1 MKQKSPAFPLLLDCE
16 VRHTA
21 EKLQAKFSLIDD
33 FSKKLDVITKAGDA
47 CVRKFDTIATSADK
61 AMNKVATGLNKASD
75 KMSQTVSSA
84 ADMSAATDNVT
95 DSIGQTA
102 EASDVLAKKLDELI
116 ELQKQNSE
124 SSAVLQSDYDGLKE
138 KLEQAEKTIDEL
150 SEKIKKLTEESEKA
164 PKGFEALG
172 NVIQTL
178 GLAKVAQEISAALLD
193 CSQSAAE
200 FETSVAKVSTLVD
213 TNKVSMRGM
222 RDELLQLSGDTG
234 KSVSDLS
241 DATYQAISASVEVGN
256 AIATVDKAN
265 KLAVGG
271 FTSSATAVD
280 VLTTALN
287 AYNLSAD
294 QTEYISDILVTTQNL
309 GKTTVD
315 ELASSVGKTI
325 PLAAAYNVEMDNLST
340 AYAQLTKNGIAT
352 AEAGTYIKSM
362 LNELGDSSSNV
373 AKVLKDETGSTFA
386 ELSSEGKSIGDV
398 LDVLMDSV
406 NGNLTKFNE
415 LWGSVE
421 AGTGA
426 LSLAKAGSDAY
437 NDTLVAMKDSAGAT
451 ELAYR
456 KMMDTTEAASQKFSN
471 SAQNV
476 AAAIGDDI
484 NPSLE
489 WLYNAGS
496 NVLNVFSSWIEQ
508 CPVLSGVIAG
518 LAVAIGVAGLTG
530 AIAGLVKFIPKIVE
544 MLSLDPKIMATVAV
558 IAAIAAGVTALTVA
572 LTNNNKEYESWDV
585 TTKNNYDR
593 LTELN
598 KKYEETCSTMG
609 ETSAEANALK
619 NEISELTTEF
629 ELNKMTTTELY
640 ARFDRYIEQAKE
652 ITSSYEDNNFE
663 IENQYE
669 TAGNLV
675 KKLDELANSSEK
687 TATSQEQMKRIV
699 SSLNDMY
706 PELGLNVEN
715 VTDNIDALSAKIMET
730 AEETYKK
737 RKVENAQNT
746 IVDLMGQEETLRKQ
760 IEIAEANM
768 LEAGKRFSNQN
779 VVEGAVTT
787 LFNSGASKDYYDA
800 KARWEE
806 LHDELT
812 IVIRDQ
818 EDARQTLEDHAK
830 EAEEAA
836 NATLSYGEACERA
849 VDGSKDAIQELCD
862 KYDEAYDAA
871 RKSIDSQIGLF
882 DTMATES
889 KIKVE
894 DMFDTFTS
902 QYEYLTTYSENLK
915 KAASLGLDD
924 DLIAKLS
931 DGSAESAGYLN
942 EIVTQAE
949 NLDSDG
955 AKKFVSEFNDAFKKT
970 EQAKDTFSHT
980 VAGMQTD
987 FDKEVDKV
995 KESLENAVN
1004 DMNMSDES
1012 RKAALE
1018 TMDAYIEAIK
1028 SKQAEAVSAS
1038 EAVAYATANILNGK
1052 SQYATGYVPGMP
1064 SDVYEKIQHNANGT
1078 DNAANAFIAGE
1089 EGPELVVGAGGSKVF
1104 TADETQSI
1112 FRNAAA
1118 ALGAAQSSALPYA
1131 SQERKIV
1138 IDFGGKGSIKVD
1150 GNANV
1155 DDIVAV
1161 MYEYAKPIL
1170 VSLLEE
1176 EMVEEGEESHGKGKR
1191 RQAHRK

>member
-1 MKQKSPAFPLLLDCE
+1 M
-16 VRHTA
+16 RHTA

-124 SSAVLQSDYDGLKE
+124 SSAVLQSDYDSLKE

-150 SEKIKKLTEESEKA
+150 SEKIEKLTEESEKA

-172 NVIQTL
+172 NVIQAL

-213 TNKVSMRGM
+213 TNKVSMRSM

-234 KSVSDLS
+234 KSVNDLS

-373 AKVLKDETGSTFA
+373 AKVLKDETGNTFA

-476 AAAIGDDI
+476 AIAIGDDL
-484 NPSLE
+484 NPCLE
-489 WLYNAGS
+489 AMYNAGS
-496 NVLNVFSSWIEQ
+496 NVLNIFASWIDQ
-508 CPVLSGVIAG
+508 CPALSGAIAG
-518 LAVAIGVAGLTG
+518 LAVAIGAMGLAG
-530 AIAGLVKFIPKIVE
+530 AIAGIVKLVPKIAE
-544 MLSLDPKIMATVAV
+544 MLSLSPKIMIIVAAIAGAVAV
-558 IAAIAAGVTALTVA
+558 ITALTVA
-572 LTNNNKEYESWDV
+572 LSNTNKEYESW
-585 TTKNNYDR
+585 TASTKVNYD
-593 LTELN
+593 ELQKAN
-598 KKYEETCSTMG
+598 AEYKNACEEFG
-609 ETSAEANALK
+609 ATSAEASTLK
-619 NEISELTTEF
+619 NKVDSLTESF
-629 ELNKMTTTELY
+629 ENNKMTIEELY
-640 ARFDRYIEQAKE
+640 DRFDKHIELSQQ
-652 ITSSYEDNNFE
+652 ITSSYQDNNFE

-675 KKLDELANSSEK
+675 NKLEELATSSEK
-687 TATSQEQMKRIV
+687 TAASQEQMKQIV
-699 SSLNDMY
+699 STLNGMY

-715 VTDNIDALSAKIMET
+715 VTDNIDALGDKIMET
-730 AEETYKK
+730 AEQTYKK
-737 RKVENAQNT
+737 QKFENAQNK
-746 IVDLMGQEETLRKQ
+746 IVELMGQEETLRRD
-760 IEIAEANM
+760 IEIAEKNM
-768 LEAGKRFSNQN
+768 LDAGKKYSQQN
-779 VVEGAVTT
+779 AVEGAVTT
-787 LFNSGASKDYYDA
+787 LLNSGATKEYNDA
-800 KARWEE
+800 KAKWEA
-806 LHDELT
+806 LHDKLT

-894 DMFDTFTS
+894 DMFDAFTS

-980 VAGMQTD
+980 VAGMQT
-987 FDKEVDKV
+987 EVDKV

-1038 EAVAYATANILNGK
+1038 EAVAYATANVLSSK

-1089 EGPELVVGAGGSKVF
+1089 KGPELVVGAGGSKVF

-1150 GNANV
+1150 GSANV

-1176 EMVEEGEESHGKGKR
+1176 EMVEEGEESHEF
-1191 RQAHRK
+1191 

>member
-1 MKQKSPAFPLLLDCE
+1 M
-16 VRHTA
+16 RHTA

-124 SSAVLQSDYDGLKE
+124 SSAVLQSDYDSLKE

-150 SEKIKKLTEESEKA
+150 SEKIEKLTEESEKA

-172 NVIQTL
+172 NVIQAL

-213 TNKVSMRGM
+213 TNKVSMRSM

-234 KSVSDLS
+234 KSVNDLS

-373 AKVLKDETGSTFA
+373 AKVLKDETGNTFA

-398 LDVLMDSV
+398 LDVLVDSV

-437 NDTLVAMKDSAGAT
+437 NDTLMAMKDSAGAT
-451 ELAYR
+451 ELAYS

-476 AAAIGDDI
+476 AIAIGDDL
-484 NPSLE
+484 NPCLE
-489 WLYNAGS
+489 AMYNAGS
-496 NVLNVFSSWIEQ
+496 NVLNIFASWIDQ
-508 CPVLSGVIAG
+508 CPALSGAIAG
-518 LAVAIGVAGLTG
+518 LAVALGAMGLAG
-530 AIAGLVKFIPKIVE
+530 AIAGIVKLVPKIAE
-544 MLSLDPKIMATVAV
+544 MLSLSPKIMIIVAAIAGAVAV
-558 IAAIAAGVTALTVA
+558 ITALTVA
-572 LTNNNKEYESWDV
+572 LSNTNKEYESW
-585 TTKNNYDR
+585 TASTKVNYD
-593 LTELN
+593 ELQKAN
-598 KKYEETCSTMG
+598 AEYKNACEEFG
-609 ETSAEANALK
+609 ATSAEASALK
-619 NEISELTTEF
+619 NKVDSLTESF
-629 ELNKMTTTELY
+629 ENNKMTIEELY
-640 ARFDRYIEQAKE
+640 DRFDKHIELSQQ
-652 ITSSYEDNNFE
+652 ITSSYQDNNFE

-675 KKLDELANSSEK
+675 NKLEELATSSEK
-687 TATSQEQMKRIV
+687 TAASQEQMKQIV
-699 SSLNDMY
+699 STLNGMY
-706 PELGLNVEN
+706 PELGLNVES
-715 VTDNIDALSAKIMET
+715 VIDNIDALGDKIMKT
-730 AEETYKK
+730 AEKTYKK
-737 RKVENAQNT
+737 RKVENAQNS
-746 IVDLMGQEETLRKQ
+746 IADLMGQEETLRRD

-768 LEAGKRFSNQN
+768 LAAGKKYSQQN
-779 VVEGAVTT
+779 IFEGTATT
-787 LFNSGASKDYYDA
+787 LLNSGATKEYNDA
-800 KARWEE
+800 KAKWEA
-806 LHDELT
+806 LHDQLT
-812 IVIRDQ
+812 ANIQAQ
-818 EDARQTLEDHAK
+818 EDAKQTIEDYAK

-894 DMFDTFTS
+894 DMFDAFTS

-1038 EAVAYATANILNGK
+1038 EAVAYATANVLNGK
-1052 SQYATGYVPGMP
+1052 AQYPTGYVPGMP

-1176 EMVEEGEESHGKGKR
+1176 EMVEEGEESHEF
-1191 RQAHRK
+1191 

>member
-1 MKQKSPAFPLLLDCE
+1 M
-16 VRHTA
+16 RHTA

-124 SSAVLQSDYDGLKE
+124 SSAVLQSDYDSLKE

-172 NVIQTL
+172 NVIQAL

-213 TNKVSMRGM
+213 TNKVSMRSM
-222 RDELLQLSGDTG
+222 RDELLQLSGESG
-234 KSVSDLS
+234 KSVNDLS

-373 AKVLKDETGSTFA
+373 AKALKDETGSTFA

-398 LDVLMDSV
+398 LDVLVDSV

-437 NDTLVAMKDSAGAT
+437 NDTLMAMKDSAGAT
-451 ELAYR
+451 ELAYS

-476 AAAIGDDI
+476 AIAIGDDL
-484 NPSLE
+484 NPCLE
-489 WLYNAGS
+489 AMYNAGS
-496 NVLNVFSSWIEQ
+496 NVLNIFASWIDQ
-508 CPVLSGVIAG
+508 CPALSGAIAG
-518 LAVAIGVAGLTG
+518 LAVAIGAMGLAG
-530 AIAGLVKFIPKIVE
+530 AIAGIVKLVPKIAE
-544 MLSLDPKIMATVAV
+544 MLSLSPKIMIIVAAIAGAVAV
-558 IAAIAAGVTALTVA
+558 ITALTVA
-572 LTNNNKEYESWDV
+572 LSNTNKEYESW
-585 TTKNNYDR
+585 TASTKVNYD
-593 LTELN
+593 ELQKAN
-598 KKYEETCSTMG
+598 AEYKNACEKFG
-609 ETSAEANALK
+609 ATSAEASTLK
-619 NEISELTTEF
+619 NKVDSLTESF
-629 ELNKMTTTELY
+629 ENNKMTIEELY
-640 ARFDRYIEQAKE
+640 DRFDKHIELSQQ
-652 ITSSYEDNNFE
+652 ITSSYQDNNFE

-675 KKLDELANSSEK
+675 NKL
-687 TATSQEQMKRIV
+687 
-699 SSLNDMY
+699 
-706 PELGLNVEN
+706 
-715 VTDNIDALSAKIMET
+715 
-730 AEETYKK
+730 
-737 RKVENAQNT
+737 
-746 IVDLMGQEETLRKQ
+746 
-760 IEIAEANM
+760 
-768 LEAGKRFSNQN
+768 
-779 VVEGAVTT
+779 
-787 LFNSGASKDYYDA
+787 
-800 KARWEE
+800 
-806 LHDELT
+806 
-812 IVIRDQ
+812 
-818 EDARQTLEDHAK
+818 
-830 EAEEAA
+830 
-836 NATLSYGEACERA
+836 
-849 VDGSKDAIQELCD
+849 
-862 KYDEAYDAA
+862 
-871 RKSIDSQIGLF
+871 
-882 DTMATES
+882 
-889 KIKVE
+889 
-894 DMFDTFTS
+894 
-902 QYEYLTTYSENLK
+902 
-915 KAASLGLDD
+915 
-924 DLIAKLS
+924 
-931 DGSAESAGYLN
+931 
-942 EIVTQAE
+942 
-949 NLDSDG
+949 
-955 AKKFVSEFNDAFKKT
+955 
-970 EQAKDTFSHT
+970 
-980 VAGMQTD
+980 
-987 FDKEVDKV
+987 
-995 KESLENAVN
+995 
-1004 DMNMSDES
+1004 
-1012 RKAALE
+1012 
-1018 TMDAYIEAIK
+1018 
-1028 SKQAEAVSAS
+1028 
-1038 EAVAYATANILNGK
+1038 
-1052 SQYATGYVPGMP
+1052 
-1064 SDVYEKIQHNANGT
+1064 
-1078 DNAANAFIAGE
+1078 
-1089 EGPELVVGAGGSKVF
+1089 
-1104 TADETQSI
+1104 
-1112 FRNAAA
+1112 RN
-1118 ALGAAQSSALPYA
+1118 
-1131 SQERKIV
+1131 
-1138 IDFGGKGSIKVD
+1138 
-1150 GNANV
+1150 
-1155 DDIVAV
+1155 
-1161 MYEYAKPIL
+1161 
-1170 VSLLEE
+1170 
-1176 EMVEEGEESHGKGKR
+1176 
-1191 RQAHRK
+1191 

>member
-124 SSAVLQSDYDGLKE
+124 SSAVLQSDYDSLKE

-172 NVIQTL
+172 NVIQAL
-178 GLAKVAQEISAALLD
+178 GLAKVAQEISAALFA

-213 TNKVSMRGM
+213 TNKVSMRSM

-234 KSVSDLS
+234 KSVNDLS

-373 AKVLKDETGSTFA
+373 AKVLKDETGRTFA

-398 LDVLMDSV
+398 LDVLVDSV

-437 NDTLVAMKDSAGAT
+437 NDTLMAMKDSAGAT
-451 ELAYR
+451 ELAYS

-476 AAAIGDDI
+476 AIAIGDDL
-484 NPSLE
+484 NPCLE
-489 WLYNAGS
+489 AMYNAGS
-496 NVLNVFSSWIEQ
+496 NVLNIFASWIDQ
-508 CPVLSGVIAG
+508 CPALSGAIAG
-518 LAVAIGVAGLTG
+518 LAVAIGAMGLAG
-530 AIAGLVKFIPKIVE
+530 AIAGIVKLVPKIAE
-544 MLSLDPKIMATVAV
+544 MLSLSPKIMIIVAAIAGAVAV
-558 IAAIAAGVTALTVA
+558 ITALTVA
-572 LTNNNKEYESWDV
+572 LSNTNKEYESW
-585 TTKNNYDR
+585 TASTKVNYD
-593 LTELN
+593 ELQKAN
-598 KKYEETCSTMG
+598 AEYKNACEEFG
-609 ETSAEANALK
+609 ATSAEASTLK
-619 NEISELTTEF
+619 NKVDSLTESF
-629 ELNKMTTTELY
+629 ENNKMTIEELY
-640 ARFDRYIEQAKE
+640 DRFDKHIELSQQ
-652 ITSSYEDNNFE
+652 ITSSYQDNNFE

-675 KKLDELANSSEK
+675 NKLEELATSSE
-687 TATSQEQMKRIV
+687 
-699 SSLNDMY
+699 
-706 PELGLNVEN
+706 
-715 VTDNIDALSAKIMET
+715 
-730 AEETYKK
+730 
-737 RKVENAQNT
+737 
-746 IVDLMGQEETLRKQ
+746 
-760 IEIAEANM
+760 
-768 LEAGKRFSNQN
+768 
-779 VVEGAVTT
+779 
-787 LFNSGASKDYYDA
+787 
-800 KARWEE
+800 
-806 LHDELT
+806 
-812 IVIRDQ
+812 
-818 EDARQTLEDHAK
+818 
-830 EAEEAA
+830 
-836 NATLSYGEACERA
+836 
-849 VDGSKDAIQELCD
+849 
-862 KYDEAYDAA
+862 
-871 RKSIDSQIGLF
+871 
-882 DTMATES
+882 
-889 KIKVE
+889 
-894 DMFDTFTS
+894 
-902 QYEYLTTYSENLK
+902 
-915 KAASLGLDD
+915 
-924 DLIAKLS
+924 
-931 DGSAESAGYLN
+931 
-942 EIVTQAE
+942 
-949 NLDSDG
+949 
-955 AKKFVSEFNDAFKKT
+955 
-970 EQAKDTFSHT
+970 
-980 VAGMQTD
+980 
-987 FDKEVDKV
+987 
-995 KESLENAVN
+995 
-1004 DMNMSDES
+1004 
-1012 RKAALE
+1012 
-1018 TMDAYIEAIK
+1018 
-1028 SKQAEAVSAS
+1028 
-1038 EAVAYATANILNGK
+1038 
-1052 SQYATGYVPGMP
+1052 
-1064 SDVYEKIQHNANGT
+1064 
-1078 DNAANAFIAGE
+1078 
-1089 EGPELVVGAGGSKVF
+1089 
-1104 TADETQSI
+1104 
-1112 FRNAAA
+1112 
-1118 ALGAAQSSALPYA
+1118 
-1131 SQERKIV
+1131 
-1138 IDFGGKGSIKVD
+1138 
-1150 GNANV
+1150 
-1155 DDIVAV
+1155 
-1161 MYEYAKPIL
+1161 
-1170 VSLLEE
+1170 
-1176 EMVEEGEESHGKGKR
+1176 KR
-1191 RQAHRK
+1191 RQARNK

>member
-1 MKQKSPAFPLLLDCE
+1 M
-16 VRHTA
+16 RHTA

-124 SSAVLQSDYDGLKE
+124 SSVVLQSDYDSLKE

-213 TNKVSMRGM
+213 TSKVSMRGM

-234 KSVSDLS
+234 KSVNDLS
-241 DATYQAISASVEVGN
+241 DATYQAISASVEVES
-256 AIATVDKAN
+256 AVATVDKAN

-271 FTSSATAVD
+271 FTSNATAVD

-572 LTNNNKEYESWDV
+572 LTNNNKEYESWDA

-800 KARWEE
+800 KAKWEA
-806 LHDELT
+806 LHDKLT

-836 NATLSYGEACERA
+836 NATLNYGEACERA

-894 DMFDTFTS
+894 DMFDAFTS

-1052 SQYATGYVPGMP
+1052 AQYPTGYFPGMP

-1104 TADETQSI
+1104 TAAETQSI

-1176 EMVEEGEESHGKGKR
+1176 EMVEEGEESHEF
-1191 RQAHRK
+1191 

>member
-1 MKQKSPAFPLLLDCE
+1 M
-16 VRHTA
+16 RHTA

-84 ADMSAATDNVT
+84 ADMSAATDSVT

-124 SSAVLQSDYDGLKE
+124 SSAVLQSDYDSLKE

-213 TNKVSMRGM
+213 TNKVSMRSM
-222 RDELLQLSGDTG
+222 RDELLQLSGESG
-234 KSVSDLS
+234 KSVNDLS

-256 AIATVDKAN
+256 AIVTVDKAN

-373 AKVLKDETGSTFA
+373 AKALKDETGSTFA

-398 LDVLMDSV
+398 LDVLVDSV

-437 NDTLVAMKDSAGAT
+437 NDTLMAMKDSAGAT

-518 LAVAIGVAGLTG
+518 LAVAIGVAGLAG

-572 LTNNNKEYESWDV
+572 LTNNNKEYESWDA

-619 NEISELTTEF
+619 NEISELNTEF

-836 NATLSYGEACERA
+836 NAALSYGEACERA
-849 VDGSKDAIQELCD
+849 VGGSKDAIQELCD

-894 DMFDTFTS
+894 DMFDAFTS

-1176 EMVEEGEESHGKGKR
+1176 EMVEEGEESHEF
-1191 RQAHRK
+1191 

>member
-1 MKQKSPAFPLLLDCE
+1 M
-16 VRHTA
+16 RHTA

-84 ADMSAATDNVT
+84 ADMSAATDSVT

-124 SSAVLQSDYDGLKE
+124 SSAVLQSDYDSLKE

-213 TNKVSMRGM
+213 TNKVSMRSM
-222 RDELLQLSGDTG
+222 RDELLQLSGESG
-234 KSVSDLS
+234 KSVNDLS

-256 AIATVDKAN
+256 AIVTVDKAN

-373 AKVLKDETGSTFA
+373 AKALKDETGSTFA

-398 LDVLMDSV
+398 LDVLVDSV

-437 NDTLVAMKDSAGAT
+437 NDTLMAMKDSAGAT

-518 LAVAIGVAGLTG
+518 LAVAIGVAGLAG

-572 LTNNNKEYESWDV
+572 LTNNNKEYESWDA

-619 NEISELTTEF
+619 NEISELNTEF

-768 LEAGKRFSNQN
+768 LETGKRFSNQN

-836 NATLSYGEACERA
+836 NAALSYGEACERA
-849 VDGSKDAIQELCD
+849 VGGSKDAIQELCD

-894 DMFDTFTS
+894 DMFDAFTS

-1176 EMVEEGEESHGKGKR
+1176 EMVEEGEESHEF
-1191 RQAHRK
+1191 

>member
-1 MKQKSPAFPLLLDCE
+1 M
-16 VRHTA
+16 RHTA

-124 SSAVLQSDYDGLKE
+124 SSVVLQSDYDSLKE

-213 TNKVSMRGM
+213 TSKVSMRGM

-234 KSVSDLS
+234 KSVNDLS
-241 DATYQAISASVEVGN
+241 DATYQAISASVEVES
-256 AIATVDKAN
+256 AVATVDKAN

-271 FTSSATAVD
+271 FTSNATAVD

-386 ELSSEGKSIGDV
+386 ELSSEGKSIGNV

-572 LTNNNKEYESWDV
+572 LTNNNKEYESWDA

-800 KARWEE
+800 KAKWEA
-806 LHDELT
+806 LHDKLT

-836 NATLSYGEACERA
+836 NATLNYGEACERA

-894 DMFDTFTS
+894 DMFDAFTS

-1052 SQYATGYVPGMP
+1052 AQYPTGYFPGMP

-1176 EMVEEGEESHGKGKR
+1176 EMVEEGEESHEF
-1191 RQAHRK
+1191 

>member
-1 MKQKSPAFPLLLDCE
+1 M
-16 VRHTA
+16 RHTA

-124 SSAVLQSDYDGLKE
+124 SSVVLQSDYDSLKE

-213 TNKVSMRGM
+213 TSKVSMRGM

-234 KSVSDLS
+234 KSVNDLS
-241 DATYQAISASVEVGN
+241 DATYQAISASVEVES
-256 AIATVDKAN
+256 AVATVDKAN

-386 ELSSEGKSIGDV
+386 ELSSEGKSICDV

-437 NDTLVAMKDSAGAT
+437 NDTLMAMKDSAGAT

-572 LTNNNKEYESWDV
+572 LTNNNKEYESWDA

-894 DMFDTFTS
+894 DMFDAFTS

-1038 EAVAYATANILNGK
+1038 EAVAYATANVLNGK

-1176 EMVEEGEESHGKGKR
+1176 EMVEEGEESHEF
-1191 RQAHRK
+1191 

>member
-1 MKQKSPAFPLLLDCE
+1 M
-16 VRHTA
+16 RHTA

-95 DSIGQTA
+95 DSIGQTV

-124 SSAVLQSDYDGLKE
+124 SSAVLQSDYDSLKE

-172 NVIQTL
+172 NVIQAL

-213 TNKVSMRGM
+213 TNKVSMRSM
-222 RDELLQLSGDTG
+222 RDELLQLSGESG
-234 KSVSDLS
+234 KSVNDLS

-256 AIATVDKAN
+256 AIVTVDKAN

-373 AKVLKDETGSTFA
+373 AKILKDETGSTFA

-437 NDTLVAMKDSAGAT
+437 NDTLMAMKDSAGAT

-518 LAVAIGVAGLTG
+518 LAVAIGVAGLAG

-572 LTNNNKEYESWDV
+572 LTNNNKEYESWDA

-619 NEISELTTEF
+619 NEISELNTEF

-836 NATLSYGEACERA
+836 NAALSYGEACERA
-849 VDGSKDAIQELCD
+849 VGGSKDAIQELCD

-894 DMFDTFTS
+894 DMFDAFTS

-1004 DMNMSDES
+1004 DMNMSNES

-1176 EMVEEGEESHGKGKR
+1176 EMVEEGEESHEF
-1191 RQAHRK
+1191 

>member
-1 MKQKSPAFPLLLDCE
+1 M
-16 VRHTA
+16 RHTA

-124 SSAVLQSDYDGLKE
+124 SSAVLQSDYDSLKE

-150 SEKIKKLTEESEKA
+150 SEKIEKLTEESEKA

-172 NVIQTL
+172 NVIQAL

-213 TNKVSMRGM
+213 TNKVSMRSM
-222 RDELLQLSGDTG
+222 RDELLQLSGESG
-234 KSVSDLS
+234 KSVNDLS

-373 AKVLKDETGSTFA
+373 AKVLKDETGNTFA

-476 AAAIGDDI
+476 AIAIGDDL
-484 NPSLE
+484 NPCLE
-489 WLYNAGS
+489 AMYNAGS
-496 NVLNVFSSWIEQ
+496 NVLNIFASWIDQ
-508 CPVLSGVIAG
+508 CPALSGAIAG
-518 LAVAIGVAGLTG
+518 LAVAIGAMGLAG
-530 AIAGLVKFIPKIVE
+530 AIAGIVKLVPKIAE
-544 MLSLDPKIMATVAV
+544 MLSLSPKIMIIVAAIAGAVAV
-558 IAAIAAGVTALTVA
+558 ITALTVA
-572 LTNNNKEYESWDV
+572 LSNTNKEYESW
-585 TTKNNYDR
+585 TASTKVNYD
-593 LTELN
+593 ELQKAN
-598 KKYEETCSTMG
+598 AEYKNACEEFG
-609 ETSAEANALK
+609 ATSAEASTLK
-619 NEISELTTEF
+619 NKVDSLTESF
-629 ELNKMTTTELY
+629 ENNKMTIEELY
-640 ARFDRYIEQAKE
+640 DRFDKHIELSQQ
-652 ITSSYEDNNFE
+652 ITSSYQDNNFE

-675 KKLDELANSSEK
+675 NKLEELATSSEK
-687 TATSQEQMKRIV
+687 TAASQEQMKQIV
-699 SSLNDMY
+699 STLNGMY

-715 VTDNIDALSAKIMET
+715 VTDNIDALGDKIMET
-730 AEETYKK
+730 AEQTYKK
-737 RKVENAQNT
+737 QKFENAQNK
-746 IVDLMGQEETLRKQ
+746 IVELMGQEETLRRD
-760 IEIAEANM
+760 IEIAEKNM
-768 LEAGKRFSNQN
+768 LDAGKKYSQQN
-779 VVEGAVTT
+779 AVEGAVTT
-787 LFNSGASKDYYDA
+787 LLNSGATKEYNDA
-800 KARWEE
+800 KAKWEA
-806 LHDELT
+806 LHDKLT

-894 DMFDTFTS
+894 DMFDAFTS

-980 VAGMQTD
+980 VAGMQT
-987 FDKEVDKV
+987 EVDKV

-1038 EAVAYATANILNGK
+1038 EAVAYATANVLSSK

-1089 EGPELVVGAGGSKVF
+1089 KGPELVVGAGGSKVF

-1150 GNANV
+1150 GSANV

-1176 EMVEEGEESHGKGKR
+1176 EMVEEGEESHEF
-1191 RQAHRK
+1191 

>member
-1 MKQKSPAFPLLLDCE
+1 M
-16 VRHTA
+16 RHTA

-102 EASDVLAKKLDELI
+102 EASDVLVKKLDELI

-124 SSAVLQSDYDGLKE
+124 SSVVLQSDYDSLKE

-213 TNKVSMRGM
+213 TNKVSMRSM
-222 RDELLQLSGDTG
+222 RDELLQLSGGTG
-234 KSVSDLS
+234 KSVNDLS

-373 AKVLKDETGSTFA
+373 AKVLKDETGRTFA

-398 LDVLMDSV
+398 LDVLVDSV

-572 LTNNNKEYESWDV
+572 LTNNNKEYESWDA

-800 KARWEE
+800 KAKWEA
-806 LHDELT
+806 LHDKLT

-836 NATLSYGEACERA
+836 NATLNYGEACERA

-894 DMFDTFTS
+894 DMFDAFTS

-1052 SQYATGYVPGMP
+1052 AQYPTGYFPGMP

-1112 FRNAAA
+1112 FRNTAA

-1176 EMVEEGEESHGKGKR
+1176 EMVEEGEESHEF
-1191 RQAHRK
+1191 

>member
-1 MKQKSPAFPLLLDCE
+1 M
-16 VRHTA
+16 RHTA

-102 EASDVLAKKLDELI
+102 EASDVLVKKLDELI

-124 SSAVLQSDYDGLKE
+124 SSVVLQSDYDSLKE

-193 CSQSAAE
+193 CSQSAAK

-213 TNKVSMRGM
+213 TNKVSMRSM

-234 KSVSDLS
+234 KSVNDLS

-287 AYNLSAD
+287 AYNLSAN

-572 LTNNNKEYESWDV
+572 LTNNNKEYESWDA

-800 KARWEE
+800 KAKWEA
-806 LHDELT
+806 LHDKLT

-836 NATLSYGEACERA
+836 NATLNYGEACERA

-894 DMFDTFTS
+894 DMFDAFTS

-987 FDKEVDKV
+987 FDKV

-1052 SQYATGYVPGMP
+1052 AQYPTGYFPGMP

-1176 EMVEEGEESHGKGKR
+1176 EMVEEGEESHEF
-1191 RQAHRK
+1191 

>member
-124 SSAVLQSDYDGLKE
+124 SSAVLQSDYDSLKE

-172 NVIQTL
+172 NVIQAL
-178 GLAKVAQEISAALLD
+178 GLAKVAQEISAALFA

-213 TNKVSMRGM
+213 TNKVSMRSM

-234 KSVSDLS
+234 KSVNDLS

-373 AKVLKDETGSTFA
+373 AKVLKDETGRTFA

-398 LDVLMDSV
+398 LDVLVDSV

-437 NDTLVAMKDSAGAT
+437 NDTLMAMKDSAGAT
-451 ELAYR
+451 ELAYS

-476 AAAIGDDI
+476 AIAIGDDL
-484 NPSLE
+484 NPCLE
-489 WLYNAGS
+489 AMYNAGS
-496 NVLNVFSSWIEQ
+496 NVLNIFASWIDQ
-508 CPVLSGVIAG
+508 CPALSGAIAG
-518 LAVAIGVAGLTG
+518 LAVAIGAMGLAG
-530 AIAGLVKFIPKIVE
+530 AIAGIVKLVPKIAE
-544 MLSLDPKIMATVAV
+544 MLSLSPKIMIIVAAIAGAVAV
-558 IAAIAAGVTALTVA
+558 ITALTVA
-572 LTNNNKEYESWDV
+572 LSNTNKEYESW
-585 TTKNNYDR
+585 TASTKVNYD
-593 LTELN
+593 ELQKAN
-598 KKYEETCSTMG
+598 AEYKNACEEFG
-609 ETSAEANALK
+609 ATSAEASTLK
-619 NEISELTTEF
+619 NKVDSLTESF
-629 ELNKMTTTELY
+629 ENNKMTIEELY
-640 ARFDRYIEQAKE
+640 DRFDKHIELSQQ
-652 ITSSYEDNNFE
+652 ITSSYQDNNFE

-675 KKLDELANSSEK
+675 NK
-687 TATSQEQMKRIV
+687 
-699 SSLNDMY
+699 
-706 PELGLNVEN
+706 
-715 VTDNIDALSAKIMET
+715 
-730 AEETYKK
+730 
-737 RKVENAQNT
+737 
-746 IVDLMGQEETLRKQ
+746 
-760 IEIAEANM
+760 
-768 LEAGKRFSNQN
+768 
-779 VVEGAVTT
+779 
-787 LFNSGASKDYYDA
+787 
-800 KARWEE
+800 
-806 LHDELT
+806 
-812 IVIRDQ
+812 
-818 EDARQTLEDHAK
+818 
-830 EAEEAA
+830 
-836 NATLSYGEACERA
+836 
-849 VDGSKDAIQELCD
+849 
-862 KYDEAYDAA
+862 
-871 RKSIDSQIGLF
+871 
-882 DTMATES
+882 
-889 KIKVE
+889 
-894 DMFDTFTS
+894 
-902 QYEYLTTYSENLK
+902 
-915 KAASLGLDD
+915 
-924 DLIAKLS
+924 
-931 DGSAESAGYLN
+931 
-942 EIVTQAE
+942 
-949 NLDSDG
+949 
-955 AKKFVSEFNDAFKKT
+955 
-970 EQAKDTFSHT
+970 
-980 VAGMQTD
+980 
-987 FDKEVDKV
+987 
-995 KESLENAVN
+995 
-1004 DMNMSDES
+1004 
-1012 RKAALE
+1012 
-1018 TMDAYIEAIK
+1018 
-1028 SKQAEAVSAS
+1028 
-1038 EAVAYATANILNGK
+1038 
-1052 SQYATGYVPGMP
+1052 
-1064 SDVYEKIQHNANGT
+1064 
-1078 DNAANAFIAGE
+1078 
-1089 EGPELVVGAGGSKVF
+1089 
-1104 TADETQSI
+1104 
-1112 FRNAAA
+1112 
-1118 ALGAAQSSALPYA
+1118 
-1131 SQERKIV
+1131 
-1138 IDFGGKGSIKVD
+1138 
-1150 GNANV
+1150 
-1155 DDIVAV
+1155 
-1161 MYEYAKPIL
+1161 
-1170 VSLLEE
+1170 
-1176 EMVEEGEESHGKGKR
+1176 KR
-1191 RQAHRK
+1191 RQARNK

>member
-1 MKQKSPAFPLLLDCE
+1 M
-16 VRHTA
+16 RHTA

-84 ADMSAATDNVT
+84 ADMSAATDSVT

-124 SSAVLQSDYDGLKE
+124 SSAVLQSDYDSLKE

-172 NVIQTL
+172 NVIQAL

-213 TNKVSMRGM
+213 TNKVSMRSM
-222 RDELLQLSGDTG
+222 RDELLQLSGESG
-234 KSVSDLS
+234 KSVNDLS

-256 AIATVDKAN
+256 AIVTVDKAN

-373 AKVLKDETGSTFA
+373 AKILKDETGSTFA

-437 NDTLVAMKDSAGAT
+437 NDTLMAMKDSAGAT

-518 LAVAIGVAGLTG
+518 LAVAIGVAGLAG

-572 LTNNNKEYESWDV
+572 LTNNNKEYESWDA

-619 NEISELTTEF
+619 NEISELNTEF

-836 NATLSYGEACERA
+836 NAALSYGEACERA
-849 VDGSKDAIQELCD
+849 VGGSKDAIQELCD

-894 DMFDTFTS
+894 DMFDAFTS

-1004 DMNMSDES
+1004 DMNMSNES

-1176 EMVEEGEESHGKGKR
+1176 EMVEEGEESHEF
-1191 RQAHRK
+1191 

>member
-1 MKQKSPAFPLLLDCE
+1 M
-16 VRHTA
+16 RHTA

-124 SSAVLQSDYDGLKE
+124 SSVVLQSDYDSLKE

-172 NVIQTL
+172 NVIQAL
-178 GLAKVAQEISAALLD
+178 GLAKVTQEISAALLD
-193 CSQSAAE
+193 CSQSAAA

-213 TNKVSMRGM
+213 TSKVSMRGM

-234 KSVSDLS
+234 KSVNDLS
-241 DATYQAISASVEVGN
+241 DATYQAISASVEVES
-256 AIATVDKAN
+256 AVATVDKAN

-271 FTSSATAVD
+271 FTSNATAVD

-572 LTNNNKEYESWDV
+572 LTNNNKEYESWDA

-894 DMFDTFTS
+894 DMFDAFTS

-1176 EMVEEGEESHGKGKR
+1176 EMVEEGEESHEF
-1191 RQAHRK
+1191 

>member
-1 MKQKSPAFPLLLDCE
+1 M
-16 VRHTA
+16 RHTA

-124 SSAVLQSDYDGLKE
+124 SSAVLQSDYDSLKE

-172 NVIQTL
+172 NVIQAL

-213 TNKVSMRGM
+213 TNKVSMRSM
-222 RDELLQLSGDTG
+222 RDELLQLSGESG
-234 KSVSDLS
+234 KSVNDLS

-373 AKVLKDETGSTFA
+373 AKALKDETGSTFA

-398 LDVLMDSV
+398 LDVLVNSV

-415 LWGSVE
+415 LWSSVE

-437 NDTLVAMKDSAGAT
+437 NDTLMSMKDSAGAT
-451 ELAYR
+451 ELAYS

-476 AAAIGDDI
+476 AIAIGDDL
-484 NPSLE
+484 NPCLE
-489 WLYNAGS
+489 AMYNAGS
-496 NVLNVFSSWIEQ
+496 NVLNIFASWIDQ
-508 CPVLSGVIAG
+508 CPALSGAIAG
-518 LAVAIGVAGLTG
+518 LAVAIGAMGLAG
-530 AIAGLVKFIPKIVE
+530 AIAGIVKLVPKIAE
-544 MLSLDPKIMATVAV
+544 MLSLSPKIMIIVAAIAGAVAV
-558 IAAIAAGVTALTVA
+558 ITALTVA
-572 LTNNNKEYESWDV
+572 LSNTNKEYESW
-585 TTKNNYDR
+585 TASTKVNYD
-593 LTELN
+593 ELQKAN
-598 KKYEETCSTMG
+598 AEYKNACEEFG
-609 ETSAEANALK
+609 ATSAEASTLK
-619 NEISELTTEF
+619 NKVDSLTESF
-629 ELNKMTTTELY
+629 ENNKMTIEELY
-640 ARFDRYIEQAKE
+640 DRFDKHIELSQQ
-652 ITSSYEDNNFE
+652 ITS
-663 IENQYE
+663 

-675 KKLDELANSSEK
+675 NKLEELATSSEK
-687 TATSQEQMKRIV
+687 TAASQEQMKQIV
-699 SSLNDMY
+699 STLNGMY
-706 PELGLNVEN
+706 PELGLNVES
-715 VTDNIDALSAKIMET
+715 VTDNIDALGDKIMET
-730 AEETYKK
+730 AEKTYKK
-737 RKVENAQNT
+737 RKVENAQNS
-746 IVDLMGQEETLRKQ
+746 IADLMGQEETLRRD
-760 IEIAEANM
+760 IEIAETNM

-779 VVEGAVTT
+779 WVEGTFTT
-787 LFNSGASKDYYDA
+787 LLNSGASKDYYDA
-800 KARWEE
+800 KAKWEA
-806 LHDELT
+806 LHDQLT
-812 IVIRDQ
+812 ANIQAQ
-818 EDARQTLEDHAK
+818 EDAKQAIEDYAK

-836 NATLSYGEACERA
+836 NAALSYGEACERA

-894 DMFDTFTS
+894 DMFDAFTS

-1038 EAVAYATANILNGK
+1038 EAVAYATANVLNGK
-1052 SQYATGYVPGMP
+1052 AQYPTGYVPGMP

-1112 FRNAAA
+1112 FRNAAV

-1176 EMVEEGEESHGKGKR
+1176 EMVEEGEESHEF
-1191 RQAHRK
+1191 

>member
-1 MKQKSPAFPLLLDCE
+1 M
-16 VRHTA
+16 RHTA

-33 FSKKLDVITKAGDA
+33 FSKKLNAITKAGDA
-47 CVRKFDTIATSADK
+47 CIRKFDTIATSADK
-61 AMNKVATGLNKASD
+61 AMNKVVNGLSKASD
-75 KMSQTVSSA
+75 KMSQTISSA
-84 ADMSAATDNVT
+84 AEMSAAADNVT
-95 DSIGQTA
+95 DSIGQTT
-102 EASDVLAKKLDELI
+102 EASDILAKKLDELI

-124 SSAVLQSDYDGLKE
+124 SSVVLQSDYDGLKG

-213 TNKVSMRGM
+213 TSKVSMRGM
-222 RDELLQLSGDTG
+222 RDELLQLSGETG
-234 KSVSDLS
+234 KSVNELS
-241 DATYQAISASVEVGN
+241 EATYQAISASVEVEN
-256 AIATVDKAN
+256 AIVTTEKAN

-294 QTEYISDILVTTQNL
+294 QTEHVSDILVTTQNL

-373 AKVLKDETGSTFA
+373 AKALKDETGSTFA

-398 LDVLMDSV
+398 LDVLVDSV

-437 NDTLVAMKDSAGAT
+437 NDTLMAMKDSAGAT

-518 LAVAIGVAGLTG
+518 LAVAIGVGGLAG

-572 LTNNNKEYESWDV
+572 LTNNNKEYESWDA

-609 ETSAEANALK
+609 EASAEANTLK

-730 AEETYKK
+730 AEQTYKK

-768 LEAGKRFSNQN
+768 LEAGKRFTNQN
-779 VVEGAVTT
+779 VLEGAVTT

-812 IVIRDQ
+812 IVILDQ

-894 DMFDTFTS
+894 DMFDAFAS

-1038 EAVAYATANILNGK
+1038 EAVAYATANVLNGK
-1052 SQYATGYVPGMP
+1052 AQYPTGYFPGMP
-1064 SDVYEKIQHNANGT
+1064 SNVYEKIQHNANGT

-1176 EMVEEGEESHGKGKR
+1176 EMVEEGEESHEF
-1191 RQAHRK
+1191 

>member
-1 MKQKSPAFPLLLDCE
+1 M
-16 VRHTA
+16 RHTA

-124 SSAVLQSDYDGLKE
+124 SSAVLQSDYDSLKE

-172 NVIQTL
+172 NVIQAL
-178 GLAKVAQEISAALLD
+178 GLAKVAQEISAALFA

-222 RDELLQLSGDTG
+222 RDELLQLSGESG
-234 KSVSDLS
+234 KSVNDLS

-373 AKVLKDETGSTFA
+373 AKALKDETGSTFA

-398 LDVLMDSV
+398 LDVLVDSV

-437 NDTLVAMKDSAGAT
+437 NDTLMAMKDSAGAT
-451 ELAYR
+451 ELAYS

-518 LAVAIGVAGLTG
+518 LAVAIGVAGLAG

-572 LTNNNKEYESWDV
+572 LTNNNKEYESWDA

-619 NEISELTTEF
+619 NEISELNTEF

-894 DMFDTFTS
+894 DMFDAFTS

-1176 EMVEEGEESHGKGKR
+1176 EMVEEGEESHEF
-1191 RQAHRK
+1191 

>member
-1 MKQKSPAFPLLLDCE
+1 M
-16 VRHTA
+16 RHTA

-124 SSAVLQSDYDGLKE
+124 SSAVLQSDYDSLKE

-172 NVIQTL
+172 NVIQAL
-178 GLAKVAQEISAALLD
+178 GLAKVAQEISAALFA

-213 TNKVSMRGM
+213 TNKVSMRSM

-234 KSVSDLS
+234 KSVNDLS

-280 VLTTALN
+280 VLTMALN

-373 AKVLKDETGSTFA
+373 AKVLKDETGRTFA

-398 LDVLMDSV
+398 LDVLVDSV

-437 NDTLVAMKDSAGAT
+437 NDTLMAMKDSAGAT
-451 ELAYR
+451 ELAYS

-518 LAVAIGVAGLTG
+518 LAVAIGVAGLAG

-572 LTNNNKEYESWDV
+572 LTNNNKEYESWDA

-619 NEISELTTEF
+619 NEISELNTEF

-836 NATLSYGEACERA
+836 NAALSYGEACERA
-849 VDGSKDAIQELCD
+849 VGGSKDAIQELCD

-894 DMFDTFTS
+894 DMFDAFTS

-1176 EMVEEGEESHGKGKR
+1176 EMVEEGEESHEF
-1191 RQAHRK
+1191 

>member
-1 MKQKSPAFPLLLDCE
+1 M
-16 VRHTA
+16 RHTA

-124 SSAVLQSDYDGLKE
+124 SSVVLQSDYDSLKE

-213 TNKVSMRGM
+213 TSKVSMRGM

-234 KSVSDLS
+234 KSVNDLS
-241 DATYQAISASVEVGN
+241 DATYQAISASVEVES
-256 AIATVDKAN
+256 AVATVDKAN

-271 FTSSATAVD
+271 FTSNATAVD
-280 VLTTALN
+280 VLTTALS

-373 AKVLKDETGSTFA
+373 AKILKDETGSTFA

-437 NDTLVAMKDSAGAT
+437 NDTLMAMKDSAGAT

-518 LAVAIGVAGLTG
+518 LAVAIGVAGLAG

-572 LTNNNKEYESWDV
+572 LSNNNKEYESWDA

-593 LTELN
+593 LSELN

-619 NEISELTTEF
+619 NEISELNTEF

-746 IVDLMGQEETLRKQ
+746 IVDLMGQEEELRKQ

-779 VVEGAVTT
+779 WVEGAATT

-800 KARWEE
+800 KARWEAF
-806 LHDELT
+806 HDELT
-812 IVIRDQ
+812 IVMQQQ
-818 EDARQTLEDHAK
+818 EDARQILEDHAK

-894 DMFDTFTS
+894 DMFDAFTS

-1038 EAVAYATANILNGK
+1038 EAVAYATANVLNGK

-1118 ALGAAQSSALPYA
+1118 ALGVAQSSALPYA

-1176 EMVEEGEESHGKGKR
+1176 EMVEEGEESHEF
-1191 RQAHRK
+1191 

>member
-1 MKQKSPAFPLLLDCE
+1 M
-16 VRHTA
+16 RHTA

-124 SSAVLQSDYDGLKE
+124 SSAVLQSDYDSLKE

-172 NVIQTL
+172 NVIQAL

-213 TNKVSMRGM
+213 TNKVSMRSM
-222 RDELLQLSGDTG
+222 RDELLQLSGESG
-234 KSVSDLS
+234 KSVNDLS

-373 AKVLKDETGSTFA
+373 AKALKDETGSTFA

-398 LDVLMDSV
+398 LDVLVDSV

-437 NDTLVAMKDSAGAT
+437 NDTLMAMKDSAGAT
-451 ELAYR
+451 ELAYS

-489 WLYNAGS
+489 WLYNVGS

-518 LAVAIGVAGLTG
+518 LAVAIGVAGLAG

-572 LTNNNKEYESWDV
+572 LTNNNKEYESWDA

-619 NEISELTTEF
+619 NEISELNTEF

-687 TATSQEQMKRIV
+687 TAASQESMKQIV
-699 SSLNDMY
+699 ASLNEMY

-730 AEETYKK
+730 AEQTYKK
-737 RKVENAQNT
+737 RKVENAQNV
-746 IVDLMGQEETLRKQ
+746 IVEQMGMEDSLKRELETAQNELYQVNERFSKQ
-760 IEIAEANM
+760 IEGAANLSWNPLSWLSAASSSIQTTFENATHTGTTEEFNQAQAYVNELQIKLENCRKTQEEA
-768 LEAGKRFSNQN
+768 K
-779 VVEGAVTT
+779 
-787 LFNSGASKDYYDA
+787 
-800 KARWEE
+800 
-806 LHDELT
+806 
-812 IVIRDQ
+812 
-818 EDARQTLEDHAK
+818 QTLEDYAK

-836 NATLSYGEACERA
+836 NAVVDYGEACERA
-849 VDGSKDAIQELCD
+849 IDGSKDTIQELCD

-871 RKSIDSQIGLF
+871 KKSIDSQIGLF

-894 DMFDTFTS
+894 DMFDAFTS

-924 DLIAKLS
+924 ELIAKLS

-1004 DMNMSDES
+1004 DMNMSDKS

-1176 EMVEEGEESHGKGKR
+1176 EMVEEGEESHEF
-1191 RQAHRK
+1191 

>member
-1 MKQKSPAFPLLLDCE
+1 M
-16 VRHTA
+16 
-21 EKLQAKFSLIDD
+21 IDD

-95 DSIGQTA
+95 VSIGQTA
-102 EASDVLAKKLDELI
+102 EASDILAKKLDELI

-124 SSAVLQSDYDGLKE
+124 SSVVLQSDYDGLKG

-213 TNKVSMRGM
+213 TSKVSMRGM
-222 RDELLQLSGDTG
+222 RDELLQLSGETG
-234 KSVSDLS
+234 KSVNELS
-241 DATYQAISASVEVGN
+241 EATYQAISASVEVEN
-256 AIATVDKAN
+256 AIVTTEKAN

-294 QTEYISDILVTTQNL
+294 QTEHVSDILVTTQNL

-373 AKVLKDETGSTFA
+373 AKALKDETGSTFA

-398 LDVLMDSV
+398 IDVLVDSV

-437 NDTLVAMKDSAGAT
+437 NDTLMAMKDSAGAT

-518 LAVAIGVAGLTG
+518 LAVAIGVAGLAG

-572 LTNNNKEYESWDV
+572 LTNNNKEYESWDA

-609 ETSAEANALK
+609 EASAEANTLK

-730 AEETYKK
+730 AEQTYKK

-768 LEAGKRFSNQN
+768 LEAGKRFTNQN
-779 VVEGAVTT
+779 VLEGAVTT

-894 DMFDTFTS
+894 DMFDAFTS

-924 DLIAKLS
+924 DLITKLS

-1038 EAVAYATANILNGK
+1038 EAVAYATANVLNGK
-1052 SQYATGYVPGMP
+1052 AQYPTGYFPGMP

-1176 EMVEEGEESHGKGKR
+1176 EMVEEGEESHEF
-1191 RQAHRK
+1191 

>member
-1 MKQKSPAFPLLLDCE
+1 M
-16 VRHTA
+16 RHTA

-84 ADMSAATDNVT
+84 ADMSAATDSVT

-124 SSAVLQSDYDGLKE
+124 SSAVLQSDYDSLKE

-172 NVIQTL
+172 NVIQAL

-213 TNKVSMRGM
+213 TNKVSMRSM
-222 RDELLQLSGDTG
+222 RDELLQLSGESG
-234 KSVSDLS
+234 KSVNDLS

-256 AIATVDKAN
+256 AIVTVDKAN

-373 AKVLKDETGSTFA
+373 AKILKDETGSTFA

-437 NDTLVAMKDSAGAT
+437 NDTLMAMKDSAGAT

-518 LAVAIGVAGLTG
+518 LAVAIGVAGLAG

-572 LTNNNKEYESWDV
+572 LTNNNKEYESWDA

-619 NEISELTTEF
+619 NEISELNTEF

-836 NATLSYGEACERA
+836 NAALSYGEACERA
-849 VDGSKDAIQELCD
+849 VGGSKDAIQELCD

-894 DMFDTFTS
+894 DMFDAFTS

-1004 DMNMSDES
+1004 DMNMSNES

-1078 DNAANAFIAGE
+1078 DNAANAFMAGE

-1176 EMVEEGEESHGKGKR
+1176 EMVEEGEESHEF
-1191 RQAHRK
+1191 

>member
-1 MKQKSPAFPLLLDCE
+1 M
-16 VRHTA
+16 RHTA

-124 SSAVLQSDYDGLKE
+124 SSVVLQSDYDSLKE

-213 TNKVSMRGM
+213 TNKVSMRSM

-234 KSVSDLS
+234 KSVNDLS

-373 AKVLKDETGSTFA
+373 AKALKDETGSTFA

-398 LDVLMDSV
+398 LDVLVDSV

-437 NDTLVAMKDSAGAT
+437 NDTLMAMKDSAGAT
-451 ELAYR
+451 ELAYS

-476 AAAIGDDI
+476 AIAIGDDL
-484 NPSLE
+484 NPCLE
-489 WLYNAGS
+489 AMYNAG
-496 NVLNVFSSWIEQ
+496 
-508 CPVLSGVIAG
+508 
-518 LAVAIGVAGLTG
+518 
-530 AIAGLVKFIPKIVE
+530 
-544 MLSLDPKIMATVAV
+544 
-558 IAAIAAGVTALTVA
+558 
-572 LTNNNKEYESWDV
+572 
-585 TTKNNYDR
+585 
-593 LTELN
+593 
-598 KKYEETCSTMG
+598 
-609 ETSAEANALK
+609 
-619 NEISELTTEF
+619 
-629 ELNKMTTTELY
+629 
-640 ARFDRYIEQAKE
+640 
-652 ITSSYEDNNFE
+652 
-663 IENQYE
+663 
-669 TAGNLV
+669 
-675 KKLDELANSSEK
+675 
-687 TATSQEQMKRIV
+687 
-699 SSLNDMY
+699 
-706 PELGLNVEN
+706 
-715 VTDNIDALSAKIMET
+715 
-730 AEETYKK
+730 
-737 RKVENAQNT
+737 
-746 IVDLMGQEETLRKQ
+746 
-760 IEIAEANM
+760 
-768 LEAGKRFSNQN
+768 
-779 VVEGAVTT
+779 
-787 LFNSGASKDYYDA
+787 
-800 KARWEE
+800 
-806 LHDELT
+806 
-812 IVIRDQ
+812 
-818 EDARQTLEDHAK
+818 
-830 EAEEAA
+830 
-836 NATLSYGEACERA
+836 
-849 VDGSKDAIQELCD
+849 
-862 KYDEAYDAA
+862 
-871 RKSIDSQIGLF
+871 
-882 DTMATES
+882 
-889 KIKVE
+889 
-894 DMFDTFTS
+894 
-902 QYEYLTTYSENLK
+902 
-915 KAASLGLDD
+915 
-924 DLIAKLS
+924 
-931 DGSAESAGYLN
+931 
-942 EIVTQAE
+942 
-949 NLDSDG
+949 
-955 AKKFVSEFNDAFKKT
+955 
-970 EQAKDTFSHT
+970 
-980 VAGMQTD
+980 
-987 FDKEVDKV
+987 
-995 KESLENAVN
+995 
-1004 DMNMSDES
+1004 
-1012 RKAALE
+1012 
-1018 TMDAYIEAIK
+1018 
-1028 SKQAEAVSAS
+1028 
-1038 EAVAYATANILNGK
+1038 
-1052 SQYATGYVPGMP
+1052 
-1064 SDVYEKIQHNANGT
+1064 
-1078 DNAANAFIAGE
+1078 
-1089 EGPELVVGAGGSKVF
+1089 
-1104 TADETQSI
+1104 
-1112 FRNAAA
+1112 
-1118 ALGAAQSSALPYA
+1118 
-1131 SQERKIV
+1131 
-1138 IDFGGKGSIKVD
+1138 
-1150 GNANV
+1150 
-1155 DDIVAV
+1155 
-1161 MYEYAKPIL
+1161 
-1170 VSLLEE
+1170 
-1176 EMVEEGEESHGKGKR
+1176 
-1191 RQAHRK
+1191 

>member
-1 MKQKSPAFPLLLDCE
+1 M
-16 VRHTA
+16 RHTA

-102 EASDVLAKKLDELI
+102 EASNVLAKKLDELI

-124 SSAVLQSDYDGLKE
+124 SSAVLQSDYDSLKE

-178 GLAKVAQEISAALLD
+178 GLAKVAQEISTALLA

-213 TNKVSMRGM
+213 TNKVSMRSM
-222 RDELLQLSGDTG
+222 RDELLQLSGESG
-234 KSVSDLS
+234 KSVNDLS

-256 AIATVDKAN
+256 AIVTVDKAN

-271 FTSSATAVD
+271 FTSRATAVD

-373 AKVLKDETGSTFA
+373 AKALKDETGSTFA

-398 LDVLMDSV
+398 LDVLVDSV

-437 NDTLVAMKDSAGAT
+437 NDTLMAMKDSAGAT
-451 ELAYR
+451 ELAYS

-476 AAAIGDDI
+476 AIAIGDDL
-484 NPSLE
+484 NPCLE
-489 WLYNAGS
+489 AMYNAGS
-496 NVLNVFSSWIEQ
+496 NVLNIFASWIDQ
-508 CPVLSGVIAG
+508 CPALSGAIAG
-518 LAVAIGVAGLTG
+518 LAVAIGAMGLAG
-530 AIAGLVKFIPKIVE
+530 AIAGIVKLVPKIAE
-544 MLSLDPKIMATVAV
+544 MLSLSPKIMIIVAAIAGAVAV
-558 IAAIAAGVTALTVA
+558 ITALTVA
-572 LTNNNKEYESWDV
+572 LSNTNKEYESW
-585 TTKNNYDR
+585 TASTKVNYD
-593 LTELN
+593 ELQKAN
-598 KKYEETCSTMG
+598 AEYKNACEEFG
-609 ETSAEANALK
+609 ATSAEASTLK
-619 NEISELTTEF
+619 NKVDSLTESF
-629 ELNKMTTTELY
+629 ENNKMTIEELY
-640 ARFDRYIEQAKE
+640 DRFDKHIELSQQ
-652 ITSSYEDNNFE
+652 IISSYQDNNFE

-675 KKLDELANSSEK
+675 NKLEELATSSEK
-687 TATSQEQMKRIV
+687 TAASQEQMKQIV
-699 SSLNDMY
+699 STLNGMY
-706 PELGLNVEN
+706 PELGLNVES
-715 VTDNIDALSAKIMET
+715 VTDNIDALGDKIMET
-730 AEETYKK
+730 AEKTYKK
-737 RKVENAQNT
+737 RKVENAQNS
-746 IVDLMGQEETLRKQ
+746 IADLMGQEETLRRD

-768 LEAGKRFSNQN
+768 LAAGKKYSQQN
-779 VVEGAVTT
+779 IFEGAATT
-787 LFNSGASKDYYDA
+787 LLNSGATKEYNDA
-800 KARWEE
+800 KAKWEA
-806 LHDELT
+806 LHDQLT
-812 IVIRDQ
+812 ANIQAQ
-818 EDARQTLEDHAK
+818 EDAKQAIEDYAK

-894 DMFDTFTS
+894 DMFDAFTS

-1150 GNANV
+1150 GSANV

-1176 EMVEEGEESHGKGKR
+1176 EMVEEGEESHEF
-1191 RQAHRK
+1191 

>member
-1 MKQKSPAFPLLLDCE
+1 M
-16 VRHTA
+16 RHTA

-102 EASDVLAKKLDELI
+102 EASDVLVKKLDELI

-124 SSAVLQSDYDGLKE
+124 SSVVLQSDYDSLKE

-193 CSQSAAE
+193 CSQSAAK

-213 TNKVSMRGM
+213 TNKVSMRSM

-234 KSVSDLS
+234 KSVNDLS

-437 NDTLVAMKDSAGAT
+437 NNTLVAMKDSAGAT

-572 LTNNNKEYESWDV
+572 LTNNNKEYESWDA

-800 KARWEE
+800 KAKWEA
-806 LHDELT
+806 LHDKLT

-836 NATLSYGEACERA
+836 NAALSYGEACERA

-894 DMFDTFTS
+894 DMFDAFTS

-1176 EMVEEGEESHGKGKR
+1176 EMVEEGEESHEF
-1191 RQAHRK
+1191 

>member
-1 MKQKSPAFPLLLDCE
+1 M
-16 VRHTA
+16 RHTA

-84 ADMSAATDNVT
+84 TDMSAATDNVT

-124 SSAVLQSDYDGLKE
+124 SSVVLQSDYDSLKE

-172 NVIQTL
+172 NVIQAL
-178 GLAKVAQEISAALLD
+178 GLAKVTQEISAALLD

-213 TNKVSMRGM
+213 TSKVSMRGM

-234 KSVSDLS
+234 KSVNDLS

-572 LTNNNKEYESWDV
+572 LTNNNKEYESWDA

-675 KKLDELANSSEK
+675 KKLDELANSSGK

-800 KARWEE
+800 KAKWEA
-806 LHDELT
+806 LHDKLT

-889 KIKVE
+889 KIKIE
-894 DMFDTFTS
+894 DMFDAFTS

-1038 EAVAYATANILNGK
+1038 EAVAYATANVLNGEA
-1052 SQYATGYVPGMP
+1052 QYPTGYFPGMP

-1176 EMVEEGEESHGKGKR
+1176 EMVEEGEESHEF
-1191 RQAHRK
+1191 

>member
-1 MKQKSPAFPLLLDCE
+1 M
-16 VRHTA
+16 RHTA

-124 SSAVLQSDYDGLKE
+124 SSAVLQSDYDSLKE

-213 TNKVSMRGM
+213 TNKVSMRSM

-234 KSVSDLS
+234 KSVNDLS

-398 LDVLMDSV
+398 LDVLIDSV

-437 NDTLVAMKDSAGAT
+437 NDTLMAMKDSAGAT

-572 LTNNNKEYESWDV
+572 LTNNNKEYESWDA

-730 AEETYKK
+730 AEQTYKK

-894 DMFDTFTS
+894 DMFDAFTS

-1118 ALGAAQSSALPYA
+1118 ALGTAQSSALPYA

-1176 EMVEEGEESHGKGKR
+1176 EMVEEGEESHEF
-1191 RQAHRK
+1191 